1 MKKYIISILPIILI
15 AVSFPRAQ
23 ALAEGSSSII
33 VFSEDHIVAPTNN
46 PAYDSLMVY
55 SHRVDSLQSQ
65 TESQSFHTQ
74 ADRMKYYGL
83 LRDLAKAKSVY
94 CQQIA
99 VVYPDCNTLAKKLSW
114 DMRKKAESIQS
125 HIYAMSSETQPK
137 VTVSGKMSMSKEL
150 KDMSR

>member
-33 VFSEDHIVAPTNN
+33 VFSEDHIATPANN

-55 SHRVDSLQSQ
+55 SHRVDSLQF
-65 TESQSFHTQ
+65 ESEKVFQGKTQS
-74 ADRMKYYGL
+74 DRMKYYGV

-94 CQQIA
+94 CQQISFR
-99 VVYPDCNTLAKKLSW
+99 VQLILFLSAFYFSFQ
-114 DMRKKAESIQS
+114 DSGYILNRC
-125 HIYAMSSETQPK
+125 MSEKITK
-137 VTVSGKMSMSKEL
+137 SG
-150 KDMSR
+150 